1 MRVVVAVGGNA
12 LLERGEVPLAQTQEK
27 NVAVAVGALAPLAAD
42 HELVITHGN
51 GPQVGL
57 LANES
62 STDPV
67 LPFPYALDVLGAQ
80 SQGMIGYFLL
90 QGFENALPGRPV
102 TSLICQVKV
111 AADDPAFERPTK
123 FIGPVYSET
132 EGRRLAGLRGWQI
145 RPDGPAWRRVVASPE
160 PLAIVELPVIR
171 TLVAAGVIVICAGGG
186 GIPVLEDAHGHL
198 RGAEA
203 VIDKDLTAALLARDL
218 GADALVILTDVANVQ
233 TGFGTDAARPV
244 GRTTPAA
251 LRALKFPAGSMGP
264 KVEAA
269 CRFVEATGKPAMIGQ
284 LDDAAGLVRG
294 TRGTV
299 VEPARPVSYGSPPPG
314 PTRH

>member
-12 LLERGEVPLAQTQEK
+12 LLERGEVPLAETQEK
-27 NVAVAVGALAPLAAD
+27 NAAVAVRALAPLAAD
-42 HELVITHGN
+42 HDLVITHGN

-62 STDPV
+62 SADPS
-67 LPFPYALDVLGAQ
+67 LPFPYSLDVLGAQ
-80 SQGMIGYFLL
+80 TQGMIGYFLL
-90 QGFENALPGRPV
+90 QGFENALPGRQV
-102 TSLICQVKV
+102 ASLICQTKV
-111 AADDPAFERPTK
+111 AADDPAFEQPTK

-145 RPDGPAWRRVVASPE
+145 RQDGSAWRRVVASPE
-160 PLAIVELPVIR
+160 PLAIVELPTIR
-171 TLVAAGVIVICAGGG
+171 TLVADGAIVICAGGG
-186 GIPVLEDAHGHL
+186 GIPVLEDDHGHL
-198 RGAEA
+198 HGAEA
-203 VIDKDLTAALLARDL
+203 VIDKDLSTALLARDL
-218 GADALVILTDVANVQ
+218 GADALVILTDVANVE
-233 TGFGTDAARPV
+233 TGFGTDAARPI
-244 GRTTPAA
+244 GHTTPAA

-284 LDDAAGLVRG
+284 LDDAADLIRG

-299 VEPARPVSYGSPPPG
+299 VEPESQSAEGARRLP
-314 PTRH
+314 